1 VEMFPSSNGNLDKA
15 HNEFLDVLI
24 CNGILGF
31 AAYMMFFGAL
41 LYCCFR
47 KADKTRWAPAFG
59 VAVLSYMAHAFFGYQ
74 LPIQSPVMWM
84 MIGSAAAYARADGAP
99 KPAINPQK
107 KRRA

>member
-1 VEMFPSSNGNLDKA
+1 
-15 HNEFLDVLI
+15 
-24 CNGILGF
+24 
-31 AAYMMFFGAL
+31 MMFFGAL

-99 KPAINPQK
+99 KPAINPKK